1 MWSASAAPSSLPI
14 VVLLWKRH
22 AGKAA
27 PQPLAVAA
35 RQRRPIASRVFA
47 TRAWAVRAWTMRA
60 STVRG
65 PASSCFA
72 NCLVAIWLAARRVA
86 VATVRV
92 RVAVHRDCVA
102 PHLDVSG
109 VGVAR
114 METDGDVGLLAVVV
128 HDGMPPQNVGC

>member
-1 MWSASAAPSSLPI
+1 
-14 VVLLWKRH
+14 
-22 AGKAA
+22 
-27 PQPLAVAA
+27 
-35 RQRRPIASRVFA
+35 
-47 TRAWAVRAWTMRA
+47 MRA

-72 NCLVAIWLAARRVA
+72 NRLVVIWLATSRIAA
-86 VATVRV
+86 ATVRV

-114 METDGDVGLLAVVV
+114 VETDGDVGLLAVVV
-128 HDGMPPQNVGC
+128 DDGHVRASAPE